1 MSEDLIDDGLGTAA
15 SAVCPT
21 CGKRAMYFNRP
32 GDARCAFCEAGEF
45 VRKRGEQRGVNFT
58 GTCPVCYKKFS
69 DCECGYLVGGW
80 FGDKMPQ
87 QPVYPTK
94 PILYVR
100 WIDAMNHQDRL
111 FVSVMKAK
119 ELTTAETIG
128 YLIHEDDEKIILAQ
142 NIYHI
147 PETPEPSAENCMEIP
162 KGTIQERREL

>member
-15 SAVCPT
+15 SAFCSI

-32 GDARCAFCEAGEF
+32 GDARCANCERIAFEKGL
-45 VRKRGEQRGVNFT
+45 NYT
-58 GTCPVCYKKFS
+58 GTCPCCGKQLS
-69 DCECGYLVGGW
+69 DCECGYLVSGW

-87 QPVYPTK
+87 EPLYHTK

-162 KGTIQERREL
+162 KGTIKERREL

>member
-1 MSEDLIDDGLGTAA
+1 MKDSPDFTTIKLGHT
-15 SAVCPT
+15 
-21 CGKRAMYFNRP
+21 
-32 GDARCAFCEAGEF
+32 
-45 VRKRGEQRGVNFT
+45 
-58 GTCPVCYKKFS
+58 S
-69 DCECGYLVGGW
+69 DTTRE
-80 FGDKMPQ
+80 
-87 QPVYPTK
+87 YPTK

-111 FVSVMKAK
+111 FISVMKAK

-162 KGTIQERREL
+162 KGTIKERREL